1 MSDREI
7 MDAKGFIVDEDEFR
21 DPVVKRVVDKFKT
34 RSDEGFRKY
43 GTTLHEE
50 RTTKMKGLMKY
61 LVDIQEELMDAILYI
76 QTACV
81 ITEGEMDVLALHEA
95 GVKNV
100 ISVPN
105 GATLNSN
112 NLDYLDNCIDY
123 FEDKEKGYVLQR

>member
-7 MDAKGFIVDEDEFR
+7 MSAKGFISEDGLEAINNLNGEFR
-21 DPVVKRVVDKFKT
+21 DPFVKRVVDKFKT

-76 QTACV
+76 QTAQ
-81 ITEGEMDVLALHEA
+81 EELKDVLDE
-95 GVKNV
+95 
-100 ISVPN
+100 IS
-105 GATLNSN
+105 
-112 NLDYLDNCIDY
+112 
-123 FEDKEKGYVLQR
+123 KE